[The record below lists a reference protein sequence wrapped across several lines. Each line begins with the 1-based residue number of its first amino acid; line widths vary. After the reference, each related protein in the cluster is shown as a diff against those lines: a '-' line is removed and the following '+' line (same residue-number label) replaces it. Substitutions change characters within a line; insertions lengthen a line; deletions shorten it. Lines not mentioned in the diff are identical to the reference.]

1 MKQNLFWIGKCIERP
16 KKTFSVDMHVPTLF
30 FISAVLPC
38 TLYLIL
44 HTEINTL

>member
-1 MKQNLFWIGKCIERP
+1 MKQTCFGLGNVLKDQ